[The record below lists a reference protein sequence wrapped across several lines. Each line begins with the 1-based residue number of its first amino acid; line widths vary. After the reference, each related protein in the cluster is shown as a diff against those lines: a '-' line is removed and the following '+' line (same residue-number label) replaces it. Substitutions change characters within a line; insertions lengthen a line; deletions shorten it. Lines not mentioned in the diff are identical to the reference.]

1 MRTVEVDVAL
11 PVGVRGETATAERLL
26 RVVHDVLEVDVVA
39 VVRDGVRQLL
49 PHELLDFV
57 TEDEAE
63 RSERELH
70 EENTRETDG
79 EEFEK
84 TNILTQCSHTTCA
97 MRYY

>member
-49 PHELLDFV
+49 PHEFLDFV
-57 TEDEAE
+57 AEDEAE